1 MALLGT
7 HIRFAL
13 DIKDSF
19 DVKNIDKYISGTV
32 YPDSRYLTKIDR
44 KITHWTDVYDENFCK
59 NDDFKKGW
67 ITHLIYDR
75 IQADIFKEIFPELFD
90 KFGNEKLVI
99 SPENWVIRSSLKMF
113 QDLDDISKFEI
124 KNYLKCLEYSET
136 PNNEKSELTKDKKD
150 IQILQ
155 IIGDNAGNS
164 LVEISKKLKISPDSV
179 AYRIKN
185 LIDIGVIIK
194 FIPSIDY
201 DKIGYTLYCALVN
214 INILTS
220 EKESKLKEYI
230 YSDKNIIWG
239 VKTIGKYNLIIYY
252 LTKDINET
260 QKSIIRLRQC
270 FPKDIK
276 EYEILIGYNV
286 QKYSYFPEG
295 LII

>member
-136 PNNEKSELTKDKKD
+136 PNNEKSELTKDFYQVIKNIYKKD
-150 IQILQ
+150 EVQIYDF
-155 IIGDNAGNS
+155 INMWIVFG
-164 LVEISKKLKISPDSV
+164 VKKE
-179 AYRIKN
+179 
-185 LIDIGVIIK
+185 LIDWME
-194 FIPSIDY
+194 
-201 DKIGYTLYCALVN
+201 
-214 INILTS
+214 
-220 EKESKLKEYI
+220 EKTNQFSL
-230 YSDKNIIWG
+230 DKNILEKI
-239 VKTIGKYNLIIYY
+239 KLIYPATLKRYKREMNEITYF
-252 LTKDINET
+252 KMINAG
-260 QKSIIRLRQC
+260 I
-270 FPKDIK
+270 
-276 EYEILIGYNV
+276 
-286 QKYSYFPEG
+286 
-295 LII
+295 